1 MVIILDMGYGSYKE
15 CLMKAY
21 ILSLGL
27 MRGKQMKWDEY
38 FVENSLPDWLKICL
52 SCKHCY
58 QKEDDAE
65 MVYCRCKNG
74 ECHYKK
80 ECD

>member
-1 MVIILDMGYGSYKE
+1 
-15 CLMKAY
+15 
-21 ILSLGL
+21 
-27 MRGKQMKWDEY
+27 MKWDGY
-38 FVENSLPDWLKICL
+38 FVENNLPDWLTICL
-52 SCKHCY
+52 SCEHCY
-58 QKEDDAE
+58 KKEDDAD

>member
-1 MVIILDMGYGSYKE
+1 
-15 CLMKAY
+15 
-21 ILSLGL
+21 
-27 MRGKQMKWDEY
+27 MKWDEY
-38 FVENSLPDWLKICL
+38 FVENSLPDWLTICL

-80 ECD
+80 ERD